1 MDVLKGTG
9 QFWPFFA
16 FLQAAQNAQRELGEG
31 HLSASSDL
39 FVNEISLLY

>member
-1 MDVLKGTG
+1 MYSGESASCS
-9 QFWPFFA
+9 PFA
-16 FLQAAQNAQRELGEG
+16 FLQEAHNAQRELGEG